1 MAGYLNLDYQ
11 FQLDWLK
18 FKLKTSENDYEILD
32 FADYGSDAILAKLNN
47 TDMFSAGDSKL
58 AIKFDKSDLDQSE
71 KLSEVDIDDGLLI
84 ITTNVDK
91 RTSIY
96 KKLTKLNKNNPDWL
110 KAYQDYQ
117 KVFTE
122 LAESQFGIKLK
133 GLHVLK
139 MRNIDYDELMN
150 QLKLKVISSE
160 QNEID
165 LAALISTGSNQQD
178 QSMFDATLNLLKKSS
193 ASEIDS
199 VLKQYGAEAI
209 WNTIIWY
216 VDLAVQ
222 VQIIGSKPSSI
233 KLNPY
238 TASKASNLRFSKDK
252 LGALYNYEKMLK
264 SGSITADN
272 AVRMFINGL

>member
-11 FQLDWLK
+11 FQFDWLK
-18 FKLKTSENDYEILD
+18 LKSAEHGYEFLS

-160 QNEID
+160 QKEID
-165 LAALISTGSNQQD
+165 LTALISTGSNQQD
-178 QSMFDATLNLLKKSS
+178 QSMFDATLNLLNKSS
-193 ASEIDS
+193 SSEIGS

-238 TASKASNLRFSKDK
+238 TASKVSSLKFSKGK
-252 LGALYNYEKMLK
+252 LNALYNYEKMLK

-272 AVRMFINGL
+272 AVKMFVNSL